1 MKILMRSIRKS
12 NTMEFDVSFTNKEI
26 TPWGGMVFLKQMLDK
41 IGFKDQIL
49 KCEDLPQ
56 PQSNRGHK
64 VSVILE
70 AFITSIW
77 CGANRFMHT
86 EVTRHDVA
94 LGKIFDWETTPAQDT
109 YKRFFNKFDQTT
121 NQKVS
126 DYFYSWIFDNFKFD
140 NFTLDVDSSVMTR
153 YGNQEGAKKGYNPA
167 KKGRLSH
174 HPLIAF
180 VNDVKLVA
188 NMWLRSGN
196 SSSAN
201 NFLSFLEDTLSKLK
215 NKNVSLIRLDSGFFS
230 KEILDYL
237 EQTNRNYI
245 IAAKFNHPI
254 QRIIDKS
261 NNWILLDDGIEIC
274 EQTYQSESWQKSRR
288 MVVVRQ
294 KLKERPNAP
303 GKMLSLFPNDETHR
317 NYRYSAYFTN
327 LEFAPSEIWRMYR
340 GRGDAENRIKELK
353 YDFGFDS
360 FNLNGFFPTE
370 AALIFAMIAYNLMSL
385 FRTFVLQEK
394 TQKTLTTLRYRTFAI
409 GAYFEKQNDKLVLKI
424 ALNKK
429 RRNWFTGLW
438 NYQMNYPFEIS
449 NA

>member
-1 MKILMRSIRKS
+1 M
-12 NTMEFDVSFTNKEI
+12 
-26 TPWGGMVFLKQMLDK
+26 
-41 IGFKDQIL
+41 
-49 KCEDLPQ
+49 
-56 PQSNRGHK
+56 
-64 VSVILE
+64 
-70 AFITSIW
+70 
-77 CGANRFMHT
+77 
-86 EVTRHDVA
+86 TRHDVA

-109 YKRFFNKFDQTT
+109 YKRFFNKFDKTT

-140 NFTLDVDSSVMTR
+140 NFTLDIDSSVMTR

-167 KKGRLSH
+167 KRGRLSH

-180 VNDVKLVA
+180 VNYVKLVA

-237 EQTNRNYI
+237 EQTKRNYI

-261 NNWILLDDGIEIC
+261 NNWILLDDAIEIC
-274 EQTYQSESWQKSRR
+274 EQTYQSESWQKPRR

-294 KLKERPNAP
+294 KIKERPHAP
-303 GKMLSLFPNDETHR
+303 GKMLSLFPEDEIHR

-340 GRGDAENRIKELK
+340 GRGDAENRPERREQAKQLK
-353 YDFGFDS
+353 
-360 FNLNGFFPTE
+360 N
-370 AALIFAMIAYNLMSL
+370 
-385 FRTFVLQEK
+385 
-394 TQKTLTTLRYRTFAI
+394 
-409 GAYFEKQNDKLVLKI
+409 
-424 ALNKK
+424 
-429 RRNWFTGLW
+429 
-438 NYQMNYPFEIS
+438 
-449 NA
+449 